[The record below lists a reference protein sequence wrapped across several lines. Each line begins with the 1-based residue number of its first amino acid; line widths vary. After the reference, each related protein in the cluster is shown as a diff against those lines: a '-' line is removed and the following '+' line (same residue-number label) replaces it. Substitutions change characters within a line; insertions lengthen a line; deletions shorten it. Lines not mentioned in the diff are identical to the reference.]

1 MQATVKSVHD
11 KALVI
16 EVASGGVKKA
26 PNEDDSTNVLYMPM
40 LLVVP
45 PDPDKSMAPRI
56 REHWPR
62 FKAIISSSDHAYKD
76 TILLSIF
83 ICYRTASCY

>member
-1 MQATVKSVHD
+1 VKSVQD

-16 EVASGGVKKA
+16 EVPSGGVKKV

-45 PDPDKSMAPRI
+45 PTLINQWLHEI

-62 FKAIISSSDHAYKD
+62 FKAIISYSDHAYKD